1 MLVVISN
8 AFLFKTESNSQS
20 PTPGCVRHDQNIH
33 LQTFPIW
40 DQVRKDS
47 SSDKTIQIKIREM
60 LLCVWV
66 FACGVCACLHC
77 IQFQLRNQHN
87 HEVMF
92 KNKILFCNNHCP
104 YFLRLQC
111 SQPITQATAFFSIT
125 TCNLFV
131 SPKSILLPALPAILF
146 EHAVHSLFVVQC
158 RNIFFSCN
166 ISLTVTLNP
175 FVQISLFRV
184 AMFFSCRRQ
193 HSLRSMF
200 SQTLLFRVITLLCR
214 HYIIYVTLVLHN
226 SLFKASQ
233 FYCKTNYSGPSQ
245 FSDKFYFT

>member
-33 LQTFPIW
+33 LQAFPIW

-131 SPKSILLPALPAILF
+131 SPKSIVLPALPALPAILF
-146 EHAVHSLFVVQC
+146 KHAVHSLFVVQC
-158 RNIFFSCN
+158 RNIFFFLQHFTDCDSQ
-166 ISLTVTLNP
+166 S
-175 FVQISLFRV
+175 FRV
-184 AMFFSCRRQ
+184 DFIVQGCHVFFLQTSTFTAVNVFVDFTVQ
-193 HSLRSMF
+193 SHYTIM
-200 SQTLLFRVITLLCR
+200 QTLHQICHTCL
-214 HYIIYVTLVLHN
+214 
-226 SLFKASQ
+226 A
-233 FYCKTNYSGPSQ
+233 
-245 FSDKFYFT
+245 